1 MALCPQ
7 QSLWHHVQLGSVMR
21 AAARIGVCLVLLSS
35 VGSSKDQRT
44 GPREKLLLTKDI
56 STYAGSDIALTV
68 RELRFPPSFQGG
80 KHRHPGPLV
89 VCVLEGSLEVT
100 LEGIGPKAYSAGECF
115 SEEPRQLHF
124 STRNLSENAPVR
136 VISYLLSRR
145 GEPLVLPE
153 P

>member
-1 MALCPQ
+1 MAL
-7 QSLWHHVQLGSVMR
+7 SLQPLLWEHLLLGSVMK

-56 STYAGSDIALTV
+56 SSYAGSDVALTV
-68 RELRFPPSFQGG
+68 RELQFPPSFQGG

-100 LEGIGPKAYSAGECF
+100 LEGIGPKRYSAGECF
-115 SEEPRQLHF
+115 SEEPRQLHL
-124 STRNLSENAPVR
+124 STRNLSENAPAR